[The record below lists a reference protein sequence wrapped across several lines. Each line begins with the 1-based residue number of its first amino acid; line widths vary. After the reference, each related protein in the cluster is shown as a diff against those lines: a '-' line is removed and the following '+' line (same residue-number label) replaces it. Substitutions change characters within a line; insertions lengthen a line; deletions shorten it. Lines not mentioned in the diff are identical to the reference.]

1 MVQMIRLAGL
11 KIRYL
16 SEENE
21 DVFGK
26 HYALEFNFFIT
37 SKIFVINFLFL
48 NQNFYIFF
56 KKTFCPIFS
65 KK

>member
-21 DVFGK
+21 DIFGK
-26 HYALEFNFFIT
+26 HYALELNFFVA
-37 SKIFVINFLFL
+37 SKIFEINFFVFKSEIL
-48 NQNFYIFF
+48 YFF
-56 KKTFCPIFS
+56 KKTFCPIF
-65 KK
+65 